1 MTPLTAALL
10 VGLGVVVGGFGT
22 IIGVGGGFILVPVLL
37 LAYPDDD
44 PAIITSISLAVVFFN
59 ALSGSL
65 GYARLRRTDYR
76 TGLTFALATVPG
88 AIVGAAATNWLPRQA
103 FDLTFGLL
111 LIAVSIYIATRAGA
125 TSGMRLAILRPNAQR
140 TLTDS
145 AGVTYA
151 YSFNRE
157 LGITISFFVGFI
169 ASFLGV
175 GGGII
180 HVPAMVSL
188 LNFPAHVAIA
198 TSHFILVFTAL
209 TGTVVHIVD
218 GSLAEGWARMTAL
231 AVGVVAGAQIGTRL
245 SGRLPAG
252 AIVRLLA
259 GALFVVAIRLIIA
272 GVSG

>member
-1 MTPLTAALL
+1 MSPLTAVLL

-59 ALSGSL
+59 ALSGSF
-65 GYARLRRTDYR
+65 GYARLRRIDYR
-76 TGLTFALATVPG
+76 TGLIFALATIPG
-88 AIVGAAATNWLPRQA
+88 AIVGAAATNWLPRGA

-111 LIAVSIYIATRAGA
+111 LIAVSVYMAARAGA
-125 TSGMRLAILRPNAQR
+125 TSSRRLASLRPNAQR

-145 AGVTYA
+145 GGVTYG

-175 GGGII
+175 GGGFI

-188 LNFPAHVAIA
+188 LNFPAHVATA
-198 TSHFILVFTAL
+198 TSIFVLMFTAL
-209 TGTVVHIVD
+209 TGSVVHIVD
-218 GSLAEGWARMTAL
+218 GSLAEGWPRMTAL
-231 AVGVVAGAQIGTRL
+231 AVGVVAGAQIGARL

-252 AIVRLLA
+252 VIVRLLA

-272 GVSG
+272 GASG

>member
-1 MTPLTAALL
+1 MSLLTAVLL

-22 IIGVGGGFILVPVLL
+22 IIGVGGGFILVPILL

-88 AIVGAAATNWLPRQA
+88 AIVGAAATNWLPRQT
-103 FDLTFGLL
+103 FDLIFGLL
-111 LIAVSIYIATRAGA
+111 LIAVSIYVAARAGA
-125 TSGMRLAILRPNAQR
+125 ASDRRLAILRPNAQR
-140 TLTDS
+140 SLTDS

-180 HVPAMVSL
+180 HVPVMVSL
-188 LNFPAHVAIA
+188 LNFPAHVATA
-198 TSHFILVFTAL
+198 TSHFILMFTAL
-209 TGTVVHIVD
+209 VGTAVHIVD

-231 AVGVVAGAQIGTRL
+231 AVGVVAGAQIGARL
-245 SGRLPAG
+245 SERLPAG
-252 AIVRLLA
+252 VIVRLLA
-259 GALFVVAIRLIIA
+259 AALFVVAIRLIIA

>member
-1 MTPLTAALL
+1 MSPLTAVLL

-65 GYARLRRTDYR
+65 GYARLRRIDYR

-103 FDLTFGLL
+103 FDLIFGLL
-111 LIAVSIYIATRAGA
+111 LLAVSVYMATRAGA
-125 TSGMRLAILRPNAQR
+125 TSGGRLASLRPNAQR
-140 TLTDS
+140 SLTDS

-180 HVPAMVSL
+180 HVPVMVSL
-188 LNFPAHVAIA
+188 LGFPAHVATA
-198 TSHFILVFTAL
+198 TSHFILMFTAL
-209 TGTVVHIVD
+209 VGTAVHIVD

-231 AVGVVAGAQIGTRL
+231 AVGVVAGAQIGARL
-245 SGRLPAG
+245 SDRLPAG
-252 AIVRLLA
+252 VIVRLLA

>member
-1 MTPLTAALL
+1 MSPLTAVLL
-10 VGLGVVVGGFGT
+10 AGLGVAVGGFGT

-37 LAYPDDD
+37 LAYPDDE

-65 GYARLRRTDYR
+65 GYTRLRRIDYR
-76 TGLTFALATVPG
+76 TGLIFALATIPG

-111 LIAVSIYIATRAGA
+111 LIAVSIYIAFRPGP
-125 TSGMRLAILRPNAQR
+125 TSGRRLASLRPNAQR
-140 TLTDS
+140 SLTDS
-145 AGVTYA
+145 AGVTYG

-157 LGITISFFVGFI
+157 LGITISFLVGFI

-188 LNFPAHVAIA
+188 LNFPAHVATA
-198 TSHFILVFTAL
+198 TSLFILVFTAF
-209 TGTVVHIVD
+209 TGSAVHIVD
-218 GSLAEGWARMTAL
+218 GSLAEGWARMAPL
-231 AVGVVAGAQIGTRL
+231 AVGVVAGAQIGARL

-252 AIVRLLA
+252 VIVRLLA
-259 GALFVVAIRLIIA
+259 GALFAVAIRLIIA
-272 GVSG
+272 GAGG

>member
-1 MTPLTAALL
+1 MSPLTA
-10 VGLGVVVGGFGT
+10 VHQEGLGVVVGGFGT

-65 GYARLRRTDYR
+65 GYARLRRIDYR

-88 AIVGAAATNWLPRQA
+88 AIVGAAATNWLPRGA
-103 FDLTFGLL
+103 FDLTFGLM
-111 LIAVSIYIATRAGA
+111 LIAVSIYMAARAGA
-125 TSGMRLAILRPNAQR
+125 TGGRRLASLRPNAQR

-145 AGVTYA
+145 AGVTYG

-175 GGGII
+175 GGGFI
-180 HVPAMVSL
+180 HVPAMVGL
-188 LNFPAHVAIA
+188 LSFPAHVATA
-198 TSHFILVFTAL
+198 TSVFILMFTSL
-209 TGTVVHIVD
+209 TGSVVHIVD
-218 GSLAEGWARMTAL
+218 GSLAEGWARMVPL
-231 AVGVVAGAQIGTRL
+231 AVGVVAGAQIGARL

-252 AIVRLLA
+252 VIIRLLA
-259 GALFVVAIRLIIA
+259 GTLFAVAIRLIIA
-272 GVSG
+272 GASG

>member
-1 MTPLTAALL
+1 MSPLTAVLL
-10 VGLGVVVGGFGT
+10 LGLGLVVGGFGT

-65 GYARLRRTDYR
+65 GYARFRRIDYR
-76 TGLTFALATVPG
+76 TGLTFALATIPG
-88 AIVGAAATNWLPRQA
+88 AIVGAAATNWLPRHA

-111 LIAVSIYIATRAGA
+111 LIVVSIYLATRTGA
-125 TSGMRLAILRPNAQR
+125 TSGRRLAILRPSAQR
-140 TLTDS
+140 SLTDS
-145 AGVTYA
+145 AGVNYS

-157 LGITISFFVGFI
+157 LGITISFLVGFI
-169 ASFLGV
+169 ASFLGI

-188 LNFPAHVAIA
+188 LDFPTHVATA

-218 GSLAEGWARMTAL
+218 GSLAEGWTRIMPL
-231 AVGVVAGAQIGTRL
+231 AVGVVAGAQIGARL
-245 SGRLPAG
+245 SGRLPAVV
-252 AIVRLLA
+252 IVRLLA
-259 GALFVVAIRLIIA
+259 GALFVVAIRLIMT
-272 GVSG
+272 GVGG

>member
-1 MTPLTAALL
+1 MSLLTAVLL
-10 VGLGVVVGGFGT
+10 VGLGVVVGAFGT

-65 GYARLRRTDYR
+65 SYARLRRIDYR
-76 TGLTFALATVPG
+76 TGLTFALATIPG

-103 FDLTFGLL
+103 FDLIFGLL
-111 LIAVSIYIATRAGA
+111 LIAVSIYIASRAGA
-125 TSGMRLAILRPNAQR
+125 TKGNSLASLRPNAQR

-145 AGVTYA
+145 AGITYS

-157 LGITISFFVGFI
+157 LGITISFLVGFI

-180 HVPAMVSL
+180 HVPVMVGL
-188 LNFPAHVAIA
+188 LSFPAHVATA
-198 TSHFILVFTAL
+198 TSYFILMFTAL
-209 TGTVVHIVD
+209 TGTAVHIVD
-218 GSLAEGWARMTAL
+218 GSLAEGWERMTAL
-231 AVGVVAGAQIGTRL
+231 AVGVVAGAQIGARL

-252 AIVRLLA
+252 VIVRLLA
-259 GALFVVAIRLIIA
+259 GALFVVAVRLIIA
-272 GVSG
+272 GATG